1 MNGNALSVFAA
12 AFWGL
17 LLQVT
22 GVTCVMSITLH
33 GFISCGGERSTSGKD
48 HNKHGRPDSGTY

>member
-33 GFISCGGERSTSGKD
+33 GFISYGGERSTSGKD